1 MSKQVKEKYSDLLAK
16 DSAKSEKKLTKEKHG
31 LHREEGE
38 QRDGQQGAALLQRT
52 DEDQTLST
60 QSSNKSAV
68 PKRGAETSSR
78 DRSHKPYRSP
88 WLSSD
93 ADSEDSSGDERNP
106 SRDRRRHKKH
116 HSRHKTSS
124 RHTPSKVAHVSAV
137 RAREKKRRPSPPHV
151 VLKLRRV
158 ASSPHPT
165 TKGTASTGRHN
176 KEYVVIH
183 GNKFK
188 THKVGHGDTGS
199 FKRQFSTIGSDES
212 YRKVSKDNRRRI
224 SYEQYKANLKRSAS
238 HKSRVGARAT
248 FAPFATAHT
257 SNVSGE
263 TEKSYTF
270 DSQILKARP
279 LSQSEEQ
286 RLAEVT
292 ARIRARTGAICPLT
306 AEYSLKK
313 MHMPARRPTSSQV
326 EANTSETS
334 QHLKD
339 HSTTDPPPCSAASE
353 AESTQTESSVGGE
366 GKAKAVGYGHDI
378 AFVPKSQR
386 TRTGM
391 TLADFV
397 KMAQESVRNDQ
408 LLERFTAQH
417 ATEKAANFKGNVT
430 LFTEPIDPTVTGSGQ
445 KTSASSGRP
454 DGRDEHNLS
463 LPPGGQKYTAPPEVP
478 PLSSDRAD
486 RVRFSHGGRAERAH
500 PGHDHIWNGRDE
512 GFWHQSQYRIQSSQ
526 LPGSKQVSGTA
537 QSCHQAA
544 TAVVAS
550 SPGTQR
556 ADSQSEP
563 LTSRPTPLEVL
574 QRVRAKN
581 KIASK
586 DSTGGETT
594 KPPDSVMSCDTEAG
608 DARRHGNGIKRAD
621 IHGQQVTSQRKPL
634 VSPPISLTSP
644 AKPLVSPPISL
655 TSPAKPLVSPPISL
669 TSPAKPLTSPP
680 TPVQNASDN
689 NQQQE
694 EAAKDSPVDEPAN
707 RQHSIWSSDS
717 ESESSDDECWCMECF
732 KSRIMGWHVPHV
744 DKFAAMK
751 QAGENQTITSVPEVV
766 TATADAQDSAET
778 AVATSASL
786 KIPKPG
792 ESHADATT
800 ASMITVKAVSAVTE
814 TTSAEKRS
822 QNNTETAISVP
833 LETPMTGVLSNS
845 TTSTTMTQPLAPED
859 QITLEEALATLVTAE
874 SEDSPKTAEEESTK
888 IKTPSHE
895 FLQVNRKSAKLSS
908 SPSQEEWFKIFL
920 DEAFV
925 DFRPVS
931 PTGSIHSS
939 LFGSSKSSEEN
950 QTDFSLDTTTRPGQ
964 KKAHVSESTQG
975 SASSYSSSRSSNDNN
990 GRSHK
995 TRTVSKKRAQSS
1007 SDTNSGESARGT
1019 TSGTTTSSSSLSIIG
1034 NSRRDDEMTGSKKR
1048 AQSKSDT
1055 NSSKDERDG
1064 TCSSTSSGSLAL
1076 SMNDKSYRAGKMI
1089 AYKKRAR
1096 SSSGTSSSKSGRSS
1110 TNTSTRKTL
1119 LSVNKKSHRGD
1130 KMNVSKKRARSTSDI
1145 NSGKSGCGTTS
1156 ATASLSPLTNNNKT
1170 HNAFYG
1176 GKKKRVRPDPDHAS
1190 IEKTTR
1196 TKSSEQGP
1204 LVSMYNSCE
1213 PIDFFAPDE
1222 KKDDSD
1228 DGYETPWNF
1237 GVTPNLSLSRLDDG
1251 LWHSCKPVRS
1261 LSRPPPLPPPLY
1273 HPRPPG
1279 LEHIKDSPPPT
1290 SPGSPRHPSYP
1301 LRYGATGRSK
1311 PAHYYMA
1318 PYHRVGILEHIGS
1331 PLQSTSTCP
1340 DHMVARYQNYLWI
1353 EPYDWEGTDM
1363 RDMFD
1368 AIE

>member
-1 MSKQVKEKYSDLLAK
+1 MYPSLLINLSVYLYLERSKRFCVLFA
-16 DSAKSEKKLTKEKHG
+16 
-31 LHREEGE
+31 
-38 QRDGQQGAALLQRT
+38 QGAVFLQRT
-52 DEDQTLST
+52 DEDQTLIA
-60 QSSNKSAV
+60 QSSDKSTV

-78 DRSHKPYRSP
+78 DRSHEPYRSP

-93 ADSEDSSGDERNP
+93 ADSEDSSGGERNP
-106 SRDRRRHKKH
+106 SRDRRRHKHKKH
-116 HSRHKTSS
+116 HSRRKTSS

-199 FKRQFSTIGSDES
+199 FKRQFSTMGSDES

-313 MHMPARRPTSSQV
+313 MHIPARRPTSSQV
-326 EANTSETS
+326 E
-334 QHLKD
+334 
-339 HSTTDPPPCSAASE
+339 
-353 AESTQTESSVGGE
+353 
-366 GKAKAVGYGHDI
+366 
-378 AFVPKSQR
+378 
-386 TRTGM
+386 
-391 TLADFV
+391 
-397 KMAQESVRNDQ
+397 
-408 LLERFTAQH
+408 
-417 ATEKAANFKGNVT
+417 
-430 LFTEPIDPTVTGSGQ
+430 
-445 KTSASSGRP
+445 
-454 DGRDEHNLS
+454 
-463 LPPGGQKYTAPPEVP
+463 
-478 PLSSDRAD
+478 
-486 RVRFSHGGRAERAH
+486 
-500 PGHDHIWNGRDE
+500 
-512 GFWHQSQYRIQSSQ
+512 
-526 LPGSKQVSGTA
+526 
-537 QSCHQAA
+537 
-544 TAVVAS
+544 
-550 SPGTQR
+550 
-556 ADSQSEP
+556 
-563 LTSRPTPLEVL
+563 
-574 QRVRAKN
+574 RVRAKN

-594 KPPDSVMSCDTEAG
+594 KPADSVMSCDTEAG

-621 IHGQQVTSQRKPL
+621 IHGQQLTSQRKPL

-644 AKPLVSPPISL
+644 
-655 TSPAKPLVSPPISL
+655 T
-669 TSPAKPLTSPP
+669 KPLTSPP

-689 NQQQE
+689 NQQQVE
-694 EAAKDSPVDEPAN
+694 TAKDEPTS

-751 QAGENQTITSVPEVV
+751 QAGENQTITSVPAVV
-766 TATADAQDSAET
+766 TATADVQESAET
-778 AVATSASL
+778 AVATSALSE
-786 KIPKPG
+786 IPKPE
-792 ESHADATT
+792 ESHAGTTT
-800 ASMITVKAVSAVTE
+800 ASTITVKDVSAVTE
-814 TTSAEKRS
+814 TTSAETRS
-822 QNNTETAISVP
+822 QNSI
-833 LETPMTGVLSNS
+833 ETPMTAVLPISA
-845 TTSTTMTQPLAPED
+845 TSTTMMQPMSPLAPKD
-859 QITLEEALATLVTAE
+859 HITLEEALATLVTAE
-874 SEDSPKTAEEESTK
+874 SEGSPKTAEEESTK

-895 FLQVNRKSAKLSS
+895 FSQVNRKSAKSSS

-975 SASSYSSSRSSNDNN
+975 SASSYSSSRPSNDNN
-990 GRSHK
+990 VRSHK

-1007 SDTNSGESARGT
+1007 PDTSSDKSARGS
-1019 TSGTTTSSSSLSIIG
+1019 TSGTTASLSVLSIKG
-1034 NSRRDDEMTGSKKR
+1034 RDDGINGSKKR
-1048 AQSKSDT
+1048 ARSKSDT
-1055 NSSKDERDG
+1055 NSSKDGQDIG
-1064 TCSSTSSGSLAL
+1064 NTCSDTSSSSL
-1076 SMNDKSYRAGKMI
+1076 SINKSHRAGKMI
-1089 AYKKRAR
+1089 AHRKRAR
-1096 SSSGTSSSKSGRSS
+1096 SSSETSSTKSGQSS

-1119 LSVNKKSHRGD
+1119 LSVGKKSRRGD
-1130 KMNVSKKRARSTSDI
+1130 KMNGSKKRTGRISNTS
-1145 NSGKSGCGTTS
+1145 SGKSARGTTS
-1156 ATASLSPLTNNNKT
+1156 ASASLSHLPDNNKT
-1170 HNAFYG
+1170 HYC

-1190 IEKTTR
+1190 VEKSTR
-1196 TKSSEQGP
+1196 TKSSGQRP
-1204 LVSMYNSCE
+1204 LVSMYFSCE

-1222 KKDDSD
+1222 KRDDSD

-1251 LWHSCKPVRS
+1251 LWHSSKPVRS

-1318 PYHRVGILEHIGS
+1318 PYHRVGVLEHIGS

-1363 RDMFD
+1363 CDMFD
-1368 AIE
+1368 ATE